1 MPRTY
6 GKSKGKAKQTRL
18 AFVPAEFT
26 SERNDEWGS
35 FSTSR
40 NAKIRYTK
48 PSLGILRSG
57 RSTSSRENSS
67 TPNPFVNVE
76 RGLSPKDAEYA
87 SQKSERRKNE
97 KSICLSLCF
106 LGLCVANEVG

>member
-26 SERNDEWGS
+26 SERNDEGGS

-40 NAKIRYTK
+40 NAKIRYTN

-67 TPNPFVNVE
+67 TPKPFVNVE
-76 RGLSPKDAEYA
+76 RGPSPKDAEHA
-87 SQKSERRKNE
+87 SQKSEHRKDE
-97 KSICLSLCF
+97 RSMCLSLCF
-106 LGLCVANEVG
+106 LGLCVADEVG